1 MLLSELLKKMRK
13 NDLIY
18 CSENEEPGGWIMRG
32 NEWDTKTANRW
43 IVERIFINSS
53 GNLQCYVSEI

>member
-18 CSENEEPGGWIMRG
+18 CSENEKLGGWMMRG

-43 IVERIFINSS
+43 LVDRIFINSN